1 MKITEQNGDCKFMY
15 YMEIIWRDAILCLL
29 KQHLSC
35 GKYPA
40 LWEEMVFTCKS
51 EIYFLTETKVRA
63 LAEIS

>member
-1 MKITEQNGDCKFMY
+1 MY

-51 EIYFLTETKVRA
+51 KIYFLTETKVRA